1 VGEPIE
7 IARVVR
13 FLLSRDAS
21 YMTGQ
26 ILNVDGG
33 LVMW

>member
-1 VGEPIE
+1 
-7 IARVVR
+7 VVR

>member
-1 VGEPIE
+1 
-7 IARVVR
+7 VR